1 MGLFSGKKENT
12 VSNAGD
18 SGAGAAVKVLGTG
31 CARCRELD
39 ASVRSVIEELGL
51 PLSVEHITDFPSIAA
66 YGVMSMPALVVNGKV
81 VVCGRVPDR
90 NELKKLLSCVA
101 K

>member
-1 MGLFSGKKENT
+1 MFSGKKENT
-12 VSNAGD
+12 ASNAGD
-18 SGAGAAVKVLGTG
+18 SGAAVKVLGTG

-66 YGVMSMPALVVNGKV
+66 YGVMSMPALVVNDKV
-81 VVCGRVPDR
+81 VVSGRVPDR
-90 NELKKLLSCVA
+90 NELKKLLSSVA

>member
-1 MGLFSGKKENT
+1 MFSGKKENT

-81 VVCGRVPDR
+81 VVCGRVSDR

>member
-1 MGLFSGKKENT
+1 MGLFSGKKEN
-12 VSNAGD
+12 AA
-18 SGAGAAVKVLGTG
+18 SGTGNSGAAVKVLGTG

-39 ASVRSVIEELGL
+39 SSVRSVIEELGL
-51 PLSVEHITDFPSIAA
+51 PLSVEHVTDFPSIAA

-90 NELKKLLSCVA
+90 NELKKLLSGVSE
-101 K
+101 

>member
-12 VSNAGD
+12 ASNAGD
-18 SGAGAAVKVLGTG
+18 SGAAVKVLGTG

-90 NELKKLLSCVA
+90 NELKKLLSGVA